1 MVGDLSAAKTDYSH
15 GIYAQIARDIFHR
28 LKSLLHFMKSIVGKF
43 SIVILK
49 RIKQEAI
56 EGSILFSI
64 TTQFQILSIDCQ
76 NDIYIVKIA
85 VSNSDLYLNKNQKI
99 QSNYV
104 INSNILVV

>member
-1 MVGDLSAAKTDYSH
+1 
-15 GIYAQIARDIFHR
+15 
-28 LKSLLHFMKSIVGKF
+28 
-43 SIVILK
+43 LK
-49 RIKQEAI
+49 RIQLEAI

-64 TTQFQILSIDCQ
+64 TTQFQILSIAYQ

-99 QSNYV
+99 QLNYV

>member
-1 MVGDLSAAKTDYSH
+1 
-15 GIYAQIARDIFHR
+15 
-28 LKSLLHFMKSIVGKF
+28 
-43 SIVILK
+43 LK
-49 RIKQEAI
+49 RIKLEAI

-64 TTQFQILSIDCQ
+64 TTQFQILSIDYQ

-99 QSNYV
+99 QLNYV